1 MVANPSGGA
10 PSTPVPLATLAWLM
24 PAVRSSPL
32 VAPFA
37 DRLLA
42 ADVPALGMHERAEV
56 VAFIG
61 RRVDG
66 LPGFIRLGVTLIGAI
81 YRVLL
86 LVPGGRRIVD
96 ALSDRPLPLL
106 GEYPRLVRSLGYAYI
121 WERWPQTPT
130 GPVLR

>member
-1 MVANPSGGA
+1 
-10 PSTPVPLATLAWLM
+10 M

-42 ADVPALGMHERAEV
+42 ADVPALGISERAEA
-56 VAFIG
+56 VAFVG

-66 LPGFIRLGVTLIGAI
+66 LPGFIRLGVTVIGAV

-86 LVPGGRRIVD
+86 VVPGGARLVD
-96 ALSDRPLPLL
+96 ALTDRPLPVL

-121 WERWPQTPT
+121 WERWPSTPT
-130 GPVLR
+130 RPARR